1 MLLAFLVNFSAYPVI
16 SSLLAYV
23 AKDIYGLGQTG
34 LGWLIACF
42 SAGAL
47 AGSIAISTHGAG
59 IRPARTMLVCAVL
72 WFSFNLA
79 FSWIETPLWGEAV
92 LLVAG
97 FVQSFCMIPMAVLLL
112 RVADPAFRG
121 RVMGVRMLAVYGM
134 PLGLLLAGPLV
145 EHAGFAVTGSIYS
158 LLGIAFTVVIAV
170 CWRTHLWD
178 VAASANAR

>member
-1 MLLAFLVNFSAYPVI
+1 MVLAFLVNFAAYPLV

-42 SAGAL
+42 AGGAL
-47 AGSIAISTHGAG
+47 AGSIAISTHGAH
-59 IRPARTMLVCAVL
+59 IRPARTMLVCAIG
-72 WFSFNLA
+72 WFGLNLV
-79 FSWIETPLWGEAV
+79 FSWVTAPLWGEV
-92 LLVAG
+92 LLFVAG

-134 PLGLLLAGPLV
+134 PLGLLLSGPLV
-145 EHAGFAVTGSIYS
+145 EHAGFALTGSLYS
-158 LLGIAFTVVIAV
+158 IVGIAFTLLIALS
-170 CWRTHLWD
+170 WRVHLWHP
-178 VAASANAR
+178 AAAANLR